1 MTDGSL
7 TGLVESS
14 ELNSTTTRALA
25 HLTANSAVHLSG
37 PMASGKTVLA
47 LHLAANLGRPVIL
60 MQGDPRYGR
69 AEILGRELSGRRI
82 QETDQYIHSIL
93 RMDEAA
99 KSIGEEDRLAAA
111 CQHGHTLVYDDFT
124 RSSAEANA
132 VLNSVLGEGIL
143 HLSSRSRPG
152 QPYLRVHP
160 DFHLI
165 LTSNPQESSLN
176 HCHNALLDRVVTVRL
191 DPYSL
196 KAEVAIVAAK
206 ARLPVE
212 EVQRVVDLVR
222 MLRVVSEHGDRP
234 SIRASI
240 SIARVLAQLG
250 AKARY
255 NDDTFRWVCR
265 DVLGDSIA
273 RLAASEE
280 ALPAVVLDEILERLC
295 QESSDFS
302 AALV

>member
-1 MTDGSL
+1 MTDGSI
-7 TGLVESS
+7 TGLVESP
-14 ELNSTTTRALA
+14 ELNSITTRALA

-69 AEILGRELSGRRI
+69 TEILGRELSGRRI

-99 KSIGEEDRLAAA
+99 KSIGEEDRLASA

-124 RSSAEANA
+124 RSSAEANG

-143 HLSSRSRPG
+143 HLSSRSRPA

-160 DFHLI
+160 GFHLI
-165 LTSNPQESSLN
+165 LTSNPQEASLN
-176 HCHNALLDRVVTVRL
+176 HGHNVLLDRVVTVRL